1 MQPVELPTFAA
12 TWWPLQ
18 METIPGSGEIITVA
32 ILARAAS
39 GQSQVRQSVQPAV
52 LTGLFG
58 LDTGRGV
65 NNMVGTTVVEA
76 QRQLDEGVPT
86 GALELPFGGF
96 RFGPARDCVTR
107 DLNEVFDVAVRLS
120 AAFGHSAF
128 GQRGSVIPESSREA
142 FDDWAER
149 VREQLLAHEA
159 RIALEATDFNVKVRL
174 GKKLIRFGLL
184 RTGYAANF
192 GVLRPGHTAGDIRS
206 LKVKLFDLEALCR
219 DQILPM
225 DKTDAIVGCS
235 PPAALS
241 AFPKREQENYYTSL
255 NFIEREAQVRRVNF
269 IRCADPEQAA
279 RHIGDRLRAA

>member
-1 MQPVELPTFAA
+1 
-12 TWWPLQ
+12 
-18 METIPGSGEIITVA
+18 METIPGSGEVITVA
-32 ILARAAS
+32 VMVRAAS

-65 NNMVGTTVVEA
+65 HNMVATTVVEA
-76 QRQLDEGVPT
+76 QRQLDQGSPAT
-86 GALELPFGGF
+86 ALELPFGGF
-96 RFGPARDCVTR
+96 RFGAARDCVAR

-128 GQRGSVIPESSREA
+128 GQRGTEIPESSRQA

-149 VREQLLAHEA
+149 VREQLLAHEQ
-159 RIALEATDFNVKVRL
+159 RVALEGTDFNVKVRL

-219 DQILPM
+219 DQILPV
-225 DKTDAIVGCS
+225 DTTDAIIGCP

-241 AFPKREQENYYTSL
+241 AFPRRDVENYFNSL
-255 NFIEREAQVRRVNF
+255 NFIEREAEVRRVNF
-269 IRCADPEQAA
+269 VRCADPEQAA
-279 RHIGDRLRAA
+279 RHIGERLRAA